1 MLYILLA
8 IVGSICVVLSA
19 LLVISIRHHKQLL
32 LCTKSLTDTITDLAL
47 VIQYQ
52 DAILVIHRDTYQI
65 TPTMMEQEYRAD
77 VMKHYTEAK
86 EILRQIDT
94 KYHTD
99 VPIGDLLK
107 PLKTI
112 TKDKP

>member
-19 LLVISIRHHKQLL
+19 MLIISIRHHKQLL
-32 LCTKSLTDTITDLAL
+32 LCTKSVADTITDLAL

-52 DAILVIHRDTYQI
+52 DAILVIHKDTYQI

-77 VMKHYTEAK
+77 VVKHYTKAK
-86 EILRQIDT
+86 ETLRQLDT
-94 KYHTD
+94 KYRTD
-99 VPIGDLLK
+99 VSISDLLK
-107 PLKTI
+107 PLKT
-112 TKDKP
+112 TKDVP

>member
-19 LLVISIRHHKQLL
+19 MLLISIRHHKQLL
-32 LCTKSLTDTITDLAL
+32 LCTKSLTDTITDLVL

-52 DAILVIHRDTYQI
+52 DAILVIHKDTYQI
-65 TPTMMEQEYRAD
+65 VPSMMEQEYRAD
-77 VMKHYTEAK
+77 VLKHYTEAK
-86 EILRQIDT
+86 ETLRQLDT

-99 VPIGDLLK
+99 VSIGDLLK

-112 TKDKP
+112 TKGES

>member
-19 LLVISIRHHKQLL
+19 MLIISIRHHKQLL

-52 DAILVIHRDTYQI
+52 DAILVIHKDTYQI

-77 VMKHYTEAK
+77 VLKHYTEAK
-86 EILRQIDT
+86 ETLRQLDT
-94 KYHTD
+94 KYRTD
-99 VPIGDLLK
+99 VPISDLLK
-107 PLKTI
+107 PLKT
-112 TKDKP
+112 TKDE

>member
-8 IVGSICVVLSA
+8 IVGSVCVVLSA
-19 LLVISIRHHKQLL
+19 MLLISIRHHKQLL
-32 LCTKSLTDTITDLAL
+32 LCTRSLTDTITDLAL

-52 DAILVIHRDTYQI
+52 DAILVIHKDTYQI
-65 TPTMMEQEYRAD
+65 TPTMMEQEYRSD
-77 VMKHYTEAK
+77 VLKHYTEAK
-86 EILRQIDT
+86 ETLRQLDT

-99 VPIGDLLK
+99 VPISDLLK

-112 TKDKP
+112 TKDES